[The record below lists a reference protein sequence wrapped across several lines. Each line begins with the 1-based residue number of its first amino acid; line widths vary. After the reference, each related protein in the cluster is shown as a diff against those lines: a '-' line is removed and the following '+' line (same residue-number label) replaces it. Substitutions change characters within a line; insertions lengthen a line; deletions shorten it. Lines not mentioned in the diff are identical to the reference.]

1 MNQNHSELFQ
11 RYFDGQLDISEL
23 KQFETDLQTDTE
35 LQKQFVEYSLMHDQL
50 RGHFLAGQA
59 LSASQSHSTCEDS
72 DSILTEPR
80 QSVVTINGR
89 SRRSWFIAATVAATL
104 FVIFVLWRDN
114 SNTAQAEQTE
124 LRRVI
129 AANSAN
135 LLRSFELAVESF
147 TAGDAKQK
155 RIEQRENR
163 PPKPPLDGAILHVR
177 GKHEFVLIRK
187 SLDGIPFVTGSD
199 GKSSWAVRPDGPVRI
214 SQDLQRF
221 NRDVPGHEYSMP
233 LYNLSE
239 ALEHLQ
245 SAYELHVLPEP
256 TGESLSTD
264 ATVDN
269 SFDNASDTS
278 ASSQPQKLLV
288 AIKRKGFPGPRRVEI
303 SYLAE
308 SGLIAQ
314 LRFIDMPYGPD
325 RLTVRLTLTES
336 PAATDN
342 FFNHALY
349 HSPDRKIE
357 VE

>member
-11 RYFDGQLDISEL
+11 RYFDGQLDIGEL

-50 RGHFLAGQA
+50 RGHLLASQA
-59 LSASQSHSTCEDS
+59 LSASHSHSTCEDPE
-72 DSILTEPR
+72 SILEEPR
-80 QSVVTINGR
+80 QPEVTINRR
-89 SRRSWFIAATVAATL
+89 SRRSWFIAAMVAATL
-104 FVIFVLWRDN
+104 FVSFVLWRDN

-129 AANSAN
+129 AANSAS
-135 LLRSFELAVESF
+135 LLRTFELAVESF
-147 TAGDAKQK
+147 TAGDARQ
-155 RIEQRENR
+155 RRAEQRENR

-177 GKHEFVLIRK
+177 GKYEFVLIRK
-187 SLDGIPFVTGSD
+187 SLDGVPFVTGSD

-233 LYNLSE
+233 LYNLSA

-256 TGESLSTD
+256 THEPLATD
-264 ATVDN
+264 ATAD
-269 SFDNASDTS
+269 SSSDTS

-303 SYLAE
+303 SYLAD
-308 SGLIAQ
+308 SGLIEQ

-336 PAATDN
+336 PAATDS

-349 HSPDRKIE
+349 HSSDRKVE